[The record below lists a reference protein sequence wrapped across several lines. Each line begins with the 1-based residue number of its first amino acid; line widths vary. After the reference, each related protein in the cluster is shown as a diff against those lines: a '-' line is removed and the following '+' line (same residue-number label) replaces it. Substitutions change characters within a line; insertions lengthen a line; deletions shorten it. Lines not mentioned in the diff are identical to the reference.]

1 MRWAKWMFKGHFIE
15 WAAWGSVCIL
25 SFRTYAEIQ
34 GTVRPL
40 VGKPNPDRTG
50 LYYPNFPLFLR
61 KFQLV
66 EK

>member
-1 MRWAKWMFKGHFIE
+1 MFKGHFIE
-15 WAAWGSVCIL
+15 W
-25 SFRTYAEIQ
+25 AEIQ